1 MKPRGT
7 SPIPWMPGSPWP
19 LPVWCSGAWKG
30 WFDPVRQKAEAE
42 GHFGDAE
49 TGALTSIRRSLQAS
63 SLLAVLA
70 GYGLLLLANRQLAAE
85 NRIAIHNDG
94 VDQLERQLT
103 LPPAPPYAAALQR
116 RINQVVSPSALVWLE
131 LEPGRPYQEPRSAAI
146 QIPTGSMGRLL
157 ATAGAFAKSSFRPS
171 SFEIDGRTYISS
183 TRLVPVGKSVAELYV
198 LEDFS
203 LDANRV
209 RQTQL
214 LLIAF
219 AGITALFTSFLLRL
233 VLRRGL
239 RPLDQ
244 LGAGIAAIQA
254 DSLGRQRLGQQPR
267 PEELQPIALAFNAL
281 LDRLAASFERQRAFA
296 DGVAHELRTPITL
309 ISGYARNPQYLALIQ
324 SEAER
329 MGRLVSDL
337 LDIARD
343 DTGQLVLSRQRLDV
357 EQELLK
363 AYERLAGHA
372 GARLRLCPPQE
383 GTALEASGDGD
394 RLQQCLTNLV
404 ENALKHTP
412 GDALIELFA
421 TPADAATDSSA
432 AVVVHVRDRGAGVP
446 DAEKER
452 IFERF
457 VQGSSSPATQAA
469 RRGGGIGL
477 SVVRLLM
484 RRMGGEARVV
494 DGTGGGADFQLSLPR
509 FTPSE
514 PPPSA

>member
-1 MKPRGT
+1 
-7 SPIPWMPGSPWP
+7 
-19 LPVWCSGAWKG
+19 
-30 WFDPVRQKAEAE
+30 
-42 GHFGDAE
+42 
-49 TGALTSIRRSLQAS
+49 LTSIRRRLQTS

-70 GYGLLLLANRQLAAE
+70 GYGVLLLANRQLAAE

-94 VDQLERQLT
+94 VDQLVRQLT
-103 LPPAPPYAAALQR
+103 QAPAPPDAAALQR
-116 RINQVVSPSALVWLE
+116 RINQVVTPSAVVWLE
-131 LEPGRPYQEPRSAAI
+131 LEPGRPYQEPRGGAI
-146 QIPTGSMGRLL
+146 EIPDGSMGRLL
-157 ATAGAFAKSSFRPS
+157 ATAEAFAKSSLRPS
-171 SFEIDGRTYISS
+171 SFAIEGRTYISS
-183 TRLVPVGKSVAELYV
+183 TRLVPLDNSVAEIYV

-203 LDANRV
+203 LDADRE
-209 RQTQL
+209 RITQL

-219 AGITALFTSFLLRL
+219 AGLTALFTSSLLRL

-254 DSLGRQRLGQQPR
+254 DGLGRQRLEQEPR
-267 PEELQPIALAFNAL
+267 PEELEPIALAFNAL

-309 ISGYARNPQYLALIQ
+309 ISGYARNPEHLALIR

-343 DTGQLVLSRQRLDV
+343 DTGQLVLNRQRLDV

-372 GARLRLCPPQE
+372 GARLRLRAPRE
-383 GTALEASGDGD
+383 GPALEASGDAD

-404 ENALKHTP
+404 ENALKHAP
-412 GDALIELFA
+412 EGSLIELFA
-421 TPADAATDSSA
+421 TAADAG
-432 AVVVHVRDRGAGVP
+432 VVVHVRDRGAGVP
-446 DAEKER
+446 DPEKET

-457 VQGSSSPATQAA
+457 VQGSSSRAAPAA
-469 RRGGGIGL
+469 RRGSGIGL

-494 DGTGGGADFQLSLPR
+494 DGPGGGADFQLSLPP
-509 FTPSE
+509 FTPSKR
-514 PPPSA
+514 PPSA

>member
-1 MKPRGT
+1 
-7 SPIPWMPGSPWP
+7 
-19 LPVWCSGAWKG
+19 
-30 WFDPVRQKAEAE
+30 
-42 GHFGDAE
+42 
-49 TGALTSIRRSLQAS
+49 LTSIRRRLQTS

-70 GYGLLLLANRQLAAE
+70 GYGVLLLANRQLAAE

-94 VDQLERQLT
+94 VDQLQRQLT
-103 LPPAPPYAAALQR
+103 MQSTPPDAAALQR
-116 RINQVVSPSALVWLE
+116 RINRVVSPGYLVWLE
-131 LEPGRPYQEPRSAAI
+131 LESGLPHQEPSGDAI
-146 QIPTGSMGRLL
+146 LLPAGSMGRLL
-157 ATAGAFAKSSFRPS
+157 ATASAFASSSVRPS
-171 SFEIDGRTYISS
+171 SFQLAGRTFISS
-183 TRLVPVGKSVAELYV
+183 SRPVPVGTGVAELHV

-203 LDANRV
+203 VDAERE
-209 RQTQL
+209 RLTQL

-219 AGITALFTSFLLRL
+219 AGITALFTSFLLRG

-244 LGAGIAAIQA
+244 LGASIAAIQA
-254 DSLGRQRLGQQPR
+254 DGLGRQRLGQEPR
-267 PEELQPIALAFNAL
+267 SEELEPIALAFNAL

-343 DTGQLVLSRQRLDV
+343 DTGQLVLRRQRLDV

-363 AYERLAGHA
+363 AYERLVGHA

-383 GTALEASGDGD
+383 GPALEASGDGD

-421 TPADAATDSSA
+421 TPAAAATDPAA
-432 AVVVHVRDRGAGVP
+432 AVVVHVRDRGPGVP
-446 DAEKER
+446 EAEKER

-457 VQGSSSPATQAA
+457 VQGSSGPATPAA
-469 RRGGGIGL
+469 RRGSGIGL

-494 DGTGGGADFQLSLPR
+494 DGPGGGADFQLSLPP